1 VVKLLYPLKVV
12 VNTPAAF
19 LERTV
24 QKYRVAAINP
34 LTETLRFVPVEI
46 VGKQPEV
53 IAMQY

>member
-1 VVKLLYPLKVV
+1 VVKLLYPLEVV

-19 LERTV
+19 FERTV
-24 QKYRVAAINP
+24 QKYRIVADNP
-34 LTETLRFVPVEI
+34 LTETLLFVPVEI